1 MLPHWDFWPEAR
13 KSLMDYALAISY
25 AAGVG
30 FAITPILPASGT
42 GASSPPRRPKDAWA
56 QRFPRGG
63 VMPTPKRVGI
73 GGGSQAAKF
82 QKIMPPH
89 PAGAKT

>member
-1 MLPHWDFWPEAR
+1 MLPHWDFWSKAR

-42 GASSPPRRPKDAWA
+42 GVGGTARPG
-56 QRFPRGG
+56 R
-63 VMPTPKRVGI
+63 
-73 GGGSQAAKF
+73 
-82 QKIMPPH
+82 KIHGPSDSH
-89 PAGAKT
+89 GEV